1 MLPNLLQ
8 KPSATK
14 TSTVIVSGA
23 QIHTI
28 NLFYGSYF
36 NRRHGAY
43 LFQQGESKTV
53 LDSGFHAVDIRIQG
67 TGFWILCQWI
77 SDSGFQ
83 SFQIFELHCGF
94 PHMRRYEGIEK
105 KLLSSVKE
113 RKCIL
118 RKQKEKIVLLLA
130 LIVRS
135 TLLFSQFSQR
145 ILWAF
150 YSTI

>member
-36 NRRHGAY
+36 NSRHGAY

-77 SDSGFQ
+77 LHSGFQ
-83 SFQIFELHCGF
+83 
-94 PHMRRYEGIEK
+94 
-105 KLLSSVKE
+105 
-113 RKCIL
+113 
-118 RKQKEKIVLLLA
+118 
-130 LIVRS
+130 
-135 TLLFSQFSQR
+135 
-145 ILWAF
+145 
-150 YSTI
+150 